1 MKKALLGSGL
11 ALLTAAAMQTE
22 IGVRAELLRVDHSQ
36 ELAQAI
42 GAELI
47 REKDPTDA
55 ASSTPKSNSE
65 TQSAPPTP
73 ETQTEEAPPKPAVS
87 DTTV

>member
-11 ALLTAAAMQTE
+11 TLLTVAAMQTE

-55 ASSTPKSNSE
+55 ASTPKPNSE

-73 ETQTEEAPPKPAVS
+73 EIQPEEAPPKPAVS